1 MMKFNI
7 NRVKLQEGVLT
18 YSLDLSS
25 ELAKQLI
32 AKYPEL
38 IKVVGSDTPSYFK
51 CNKNDEDFG
60 FTMGRIYKED
70 VTIPRITNCINLNSD
85 RNKPVSIYG
94 HANSDTPSGFTSGF
108 ELSTKK
114 EYDKQELLDKA
125 KRDYPVGTVFKTKYG
140 MHRVVENK
148 PFVCPREHSVIQIQ
162 TNRFLHGANIYT
174 IEDGWAEIVPLKF
187 TTEDGV
193 SIYGD
198 MRTYMVYSDL
208 TMSNVSMNNEGT
220 NGMIKYFYHK
230 ENALAY
236 IEKHKEK
243 TLKDYENMLLRT
255 NINSINARE
264 VCWFYN
270 TLKGKEPKLYYTK
283 ILQLIA
289 DDLNN
294 GWVAD
299 FNDGNQIKHHLQEDG
314 DTALAYAINRQ
325 GVVYFKTLELAEKAR
340 AILGDNVKFLFS

>member
-1 MMKFNI
+1 MIKINI
-7 NRVKLQEGVLT
+7 NEIDLQEGIITYNVDLT
-18 YSLDLSS
+18 S
-25 ELAKQLI
+25 ELIKQLI
-32 AKYPEL
+32 DKYPE
-38 IKVVGSDTPSYFK
+38 IISDTPSYFK

-85 RNKPVSIYG
+85 RNKPISIYS

-174 IEDGWAEIVPLKF
+174 IEDGWAEILPLKF

-193 SIYGD
+193 DIYGD

-208 TMSNVSMNNEGT
+208 TMSN
-220 NGMIKYFYHK
+220 K
-230 ENALAY
+230 
-236 IEKHKEK
+236 
-243 TLKDYENMLLRT
+243 
-255 NINSINARE
+255 NINN
-264 VCWFYN
+264 
-270 TLKGKEPKLYYTK
+270 
-283 ILQLIA
+283 
-289 DDLNN
+289 
-294 GWVAD
+294 
-299 FNDGNQIKHHLQEDG
+299 
-314 DTALAYAINRQ
+314 
-325 GVVYFKTLELAEKAR
+325 
-340 AILGDNVKFLFS
+340 